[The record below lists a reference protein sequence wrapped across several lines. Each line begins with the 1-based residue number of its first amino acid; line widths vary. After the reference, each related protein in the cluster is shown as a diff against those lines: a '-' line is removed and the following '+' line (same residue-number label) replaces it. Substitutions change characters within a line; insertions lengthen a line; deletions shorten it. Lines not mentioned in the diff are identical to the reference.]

1 MTLKDYVDDV
11 EEIISEIYS
20 KSESD
25 IRGYTAGG
33 IKELN
38 AYNSSYENLGRS
50 MIYIGNNILYYNRED
65 INDVL
70 QKGYSDLEDET
81 QIENINKW
89 LYEHSMKRGDVSE
102 MKERFERNRD
112 A

>member
-1 MTLKDYVDDV
+1 MDKLDFLPLGSTVVIKGESKWKVVIIARGLALRVDNEMRFFDY
-11 EEIISEIYS
+11 
-20 KSESD
+20 
-25 IRGYTAGG
+25 GG
-33 IKELN
+33 CL
-38 AYNSSYENLGRS
+38 YPVGLF
-50 MIYIGNNILYYNRED
+50 GNNILYFNRED